1 MRITHSTLRNFRR
14 FEEASFP
21 FADRTLILGPNGAGK
36 TTIIEACAV
45 SLGGKSFRTG
55 DLRECICNGKEYFF
69 LKAVADTGALGDTVL
84 KHGFGKRGERKITR
98 DGTTIARKTLLA
110 ATSFVLCTHDD
121 IEMMSGSP
129 KKRRDFLD
137 RVVMGS
143 DRSYIETVSRYLR
156 YLKQKTA
163 LLKSGRKGGLSH
175 LNEAAVPLIV
185 AIRKERQ
192 AAAARLSKHFATVTA
207 KAGVPLSVEIESFF
221 EEEEETGRRLR
232 DRMERELERRVPLY
246 GPHLDDV
253 RISLTGRAAKSS
265 SSGEIAFGAFC
276 LHLAETLVL
285 AEAGWPPLFM
295 GDEIFSFMDDTRRR
309 QAYALLAGLPFQTII
324 TTQRPRDEDVPF
336 GEHERIELP
345 GPS

>member
-1 MRITHSTLRNFRR
+1 MYISRITLRNFRR
-14 FEEASFP
+14 FEEASFS

-36 TTIIEACAV
+36 TTIVEACAI

-55 DLRECICNGKEYFF
+55 DLRECICNGKGYFF
-69 LKAVADTGALGDTVL
+69 IKAVATNGALGNTVL
-84 KHGFGKRGERKITR
+84 KHGFGKQGERKIAR
-98 DGTTIARKTLLA
+98 DGTVIARKSLIA

-121 IEMMSGSP
+121 IDMMSGSP

-137 RVVMGS
+137 RVAMGS
-143 DRSYIETVSRYLR
+143 DRAYIETVSQYLR

-163 LLKSGRKGGLSH
+163 LLKSGRRSGLFH

-185 AIRKERQ
+185 TIRSERR
-192 AAAARLSKHFATVTA
+192 AAAARLSKHFAA
-207 KAGVPLSVEIESFF
+207 LMEQAGIPLSVEIESFF
-221 EEEEETGRRLR
+221 EDEKETSRRLR
-232 DRMERELERRVPLY
+232 DRMDREIERRVPLY

-265 SSGEIAFGAFC
+265 SSGEVAFGAFC

-309 QAYALLAGLPFQTII
+309 QAYTLLAGLPFQTII
-324 TTQRPRDEDVPF
+324 TTQHPAEEDVPF
-336 GEHERIELP
+336 GEYSRIELP
-345 GPS
+345 VPS